1 MKQDLTVIILA
12 AGQGTRMKSKKA
24 KVLHEAGGDTI
35 LNHVIRAAL
44 TVVHASRVIA
54 VIGHQAD
61 RVRES
66 VTEPIQFALQNEQKG
81 TGHAVLC
88 ALPFVEADTEV
99 VMVLNGDGPLIRPET
114 LRALTDTVLKGNK
127 GAVVTTELDDPSGY
141 GRIVRN
147 QQGGI
152 EAIVE
157 EKSASAEIKLIR
169 EINTGVYCFR
179 SVLWDYLKKIQP
191 TNMAGEYYLTD
202 VVGLMTRNGKAVSPL
217 LVKDSTELLGINTM
231 IELAVADGI
240 LRQRKAQEL
249 MLSGVTIENPASVTI
264 DTAVK
269 IAPDTVIEANV
280 QLRGNTRVGEG
291 CRIGT
296 GSVLR
301 SCVVEDNVR
310 ILPYVVAEASHIG
323 ANSFVGP
330 FSRLRL
336 NAYAGEGTHI
346 GNFVELKKTTLGAGS
361 KANHLAYLGDATIGS
376 GVNIG
381 AGSITCNYDGANKH
395 ITNIEDGVFVGSNS
409 TLVAPLTIHDGAY
422 VAAGSVITKE
432 VEPDALAIGRSR
444 QSEKLGWAKRRR
456 EMKQVEK

>member
-44 TVVHASRVIA
+44 TVADASRVIA

-66 VTEPIQFALQNEQKG
+66 VTEPIEFALQSEQKG
-81 TGHAVLC
+81 SGHAVLC
-88 ALPFVEADTEV
+88 AQPFVEPGAEV
-99 VMVLNGDGPLIRPET
+99 VMVLNGDGPLIRPDT
-114 LRALTDTVLKGNK
+114 LRALADAVLKGSK
-127 GAVVTTELDDPSGY
+127 GAVVTTELDDPAGY

-157 EKSASAEIKLIR
+157 ERSASAEIRRIR

-179 SVLWDYLKKIQP
+179 SVLWDYLKQIQP
-191 TNMAGEYYLTD
+191 TNAAGEYYVTD
-202 VVGLMTRNGKAVSPL
+202 VAGLMTRNGDAVSPL
-217 LVKDSTELLGINTM
+217 LVKDSTELLGINTLV
-231 IELAVADGI
+231 ELAVADGV

-264 DTAVK
+264 DAAVRV
-269 IAPDTVIEANV
+269 APDTVIEANV
-280 QLRGNTRVGEG
+280 QLRGKTRVGED
-291 CRIGT
+291 CHIGT

-301 SCVVEDNVR
+301 NCVVEDNVR
-310 ILPYVVAEASHIG
+310 ILPYVVAEASHMG
-323 ANSFVGP
+323 ANACVGP
-330 FSRLRL
+330 FSRLRM
-336 NAYAGEGTHI
+336 NAHAGAGTHI

-381 AGSITCNYDGANKH
+381 AGSITCNYDGAKKH
-395 ITNIEDGVFVGSNS
+395 QTHIEDGVFVGSNS
-409 TLVAPLTIHDGAY
+409 TLVAPLTIHKGSY

-432 VEPDALAIGRSR
+432 VEADALAIGRSR
-444 QSEKLGWAKRRR
+444 QSEKSGWAKRRR
-456 EMKQVEK
+456 ELKQVEK